1 MNKRSLLSLT
11 GILLAILMLTV
22 TVGCSK
28 IDPGY
33 VGVKVNKWGSDKGVE
48 ETPLG
53 TGVYWVGFTWSIYEY
68 PTFQRNELWSK
79 DPHEGK
85 KHDQSITFQSR
96 EGMALNAD
104 VGCVYQIDQSQ
115 APRLFLRFRQGIEE
129 ISDGYLR
136 QLVRDIMNREASKHS
151 IDALYGDGRPAFIEA
166 VQKSVTAEV
175 APLGI
180 NVHNVTISVLRLP
193 PAVLAALD
201 AKVAAT
207 QKAIQAENELR
218 QTRAEA
224 QKDVAKAE
232 GEAQALLVSAKA
244 RAASNKLIA
253 ESLTPLLI
261 ERNRIE
267 KWDGKLPQVSGGA
280 TPFVNLSTK

>member
-1 MNKRSLLSLT
+1 MRKFIALMA
-11 GILLAILMLTV
+11 LALMLCTGAAC
-22 TVGCSK
+22 TK

-48 ETPLG
+48 DTPL
-53 TGVYWVGFTWSIYEY
+53 TNGVYWVGFTWKIYEY
-68 PTFQRNELWSK
+68 PVFQQNEQWSQNN
-79 DPHEGK
+79 HEGK
-85 KHDQSITFQSR
+85 THDQSISFQSR

-104 VGCVYQIDQSQ
+104 VGCVYQIDQAK
-115 APRLFLRFRQGIEE
+115 APLLFQRFRLGIDE
-129 ISDGYLR
+129 ISDGYIR
-136 QLVRDIMNREASKHS
+136 QLVRDTMNREASKHS
-151 IDALYGDGRPAFIEA
+151 IDALYGDGRPAFIEE
-166 VQKSVTAEV
+166 VQKSVAAEV

-218 QTRAEA
+218 QTKAEA

-232 GEAQALLVSAKA
+232 GEAQALMVAAKA
-244 RAASNKLIA
+244 RAASNQLISA
-253 ESLTPLLI
+253 SLTPLLI

-267 KWDGKLPQVSGGA
+267 KWDGRLPQVSGGA
-280 TPFVNLSTK
+280 TPFVNLNGGKSQ